1 MIGVLGG
8 TFDPVHYGHL
18 RPAWELQEQLKLGR
32 LLIIPCARPAHR
44 GPPVASVE
52 QRLSMLRLALA
63 DQQSLQLD
71 EREIQRPGPS
81 YMMDTLAELRAE
93 YGPNQAMSLIVGMDA
108 FAAIEQWHDWQA
120 LLGLAHVVVTHR
132 PGSSKVDPP
141 FIWKDAQVD
150 SRQKLDESPSGHI
163 LYVSVTQLDISASR
177 IRRLLQDGHSPRFLL
192 PDSVLSYIEQQ
203 RLYRHHETQHP
214 SLGT

>member
-18 RPAWELQEQLKLGR
+18 RPAWELQEQLKLER
-32 LLIIPCARPAHR
+32 VLIIPCARPAHR
-44 GPPVASVE
+44 HPPVASVE
-52 QRLSMLRLALA
+52 QRLSMLRLALS
-63 DQQSLQLD
+63 DQDSLQLD
-71 EREIQRPGPS
+71 EREIRRPGPS
-81 YMMDTLAELRAE
+81 YMVDTLAELRAE
-93 YGPNQAMSLIVGMDA
+93 YGPEQVMSLIVGMDA
-108 FAAIEQWHDWQA
+108 FAGIEQWHEWQA

-132 PGSSKVDPP
+132 PGSNQVAPP
-141 FIWKDAQVD
+141 SLWQNALVNTP
-150 SRQKLDESPSGHI
+150 QKLDESPAGHI
-163 LYVSVTQLDISASR
+163 LYVSVTQLDISASH

-214 SLGT
+214 SSGT